1 MFSNDT
7 GVGMKGHVLL
17 NSGAVRQHWLN
28 VSSRLC
34 FVLFYFTIQTMYKD
48 NLYNSF
54 QVNTIIVK

>member
-28 VSSRLC
+28 VSSRFCL
-34 FVLFYFTIQTMYKD
+34 VL
-48 NLYNSF
+48 LYDSYHR
-54 QVNTIIVK
+54 QSQPMKYLPR

>member
-34 FVLFYFTIQTMYKD
+34 FVLFYDSDHVQSQLI
-48 NLYNSF
+48 
-54 QVNTIIVK
+54 

>member
-34 FVLFYFTIQTMYKD
+34 FVLFYFTIQTMYK
-48 NLYNSF
+48 
-54 QVNTIIVK
+54 VN